1 MHYILRYLE
10 GVVKVLFTGIQP
22 TGLLHIGNY
31 FGAIRN
37 WVEIQHDYISYV
49 SIVDYHAI
57 TILYRPEELRQS
69 VFEMALGLYACGIDM
84 EKTTLF
90 IQSEVPGHAELTWIF
105 NTVTPLGDLE
115 RMTQFKDKAKQN
127 RANVNVGLLDYPVL
141 QAADILIYK
150 GEVVPVG
157 EDQVQH
163 IEFAREIA
171 RRFNTRFGN
180 VFPECEALLT
190 DTPRILGLDGE
201 SKMSKSKGNYI
212 ALFESEEGIWRRVSV
227 AKTDPARKRRSDPG
241 TPEKCN
247 IYSMHM
253 LVTPDEQL
261 DEVATGCR
269 TAGIGCIDCKRIF
282 VSNLMKVLKPIQ
294 ERYKELSA
302 QKERV
307 REALNDNAAFCRKVA
322 GETIMQTKNRMGL
335 NPVWKI

>member
-1 MHYILRYLE
+1 M
-10 GVVKVLFTGIQP
+10 KVLFTGIQP

-37 WVEIQHDYISYV
+37 WVDIQHDYTSYIC
-49 SIVDYHAI
+49 IVDYHAI
-57 TILYRPEELRQS
+57 TILYESEEMKKNI
-69 VFEMALGLYACGIDM
+69 FEMALGLYACGIDI
-84 EKTTLF
+84 ERTTLF

-141 QAADILIYK
+141 QAADILVYK

-163 IEFAREIA
+163 IEFARDVA
-171 RRFNTRFGN
+171 RRFNARYGN
-180 VFPECEALLT
+180 TFPECEALLT
-190 DTPRILGLDGE
+190 STPRILGLDGD

-212 ALFESEEGIWRRVSV
+212 TLFESKEEIWRKVSI
-227 AKTDPARKRRSDPG
+227 AKTDPARMRRSDAG

-247 IYSMHM
+247 IYSMHI
-253 LVTPDEQL
+253 LVTPDKRLE
-261 DEVATGCR
+261 EIATGCR

-282 VSNLMKVLKPIQ
+282 LDNLMKALDPIQ
-294 ERYKELSA
+294 ERYKELSN
-302 QKERV
+302 QRERV
-307 REALNDNAAFCRKVA
+307 REALDNNAAHCRKVA
-322 GETIMQTKNRMGL
+322 GETIIEVKRNMGL
-335 NPVWKI
+335 TPVWKI